1 MYYTEKIH
9 RAIRFSIKTHEVYQK
24 QKRKGK
30 DIPYVTHPLVVG
42 LILSRVGADE
52 DVVAAGILHDT
63 LEDSSPE
70 KPVTR
75 DMLRERFG
83 ERVMQLVAAVTE
95 PDKTLSWE
103 VRKRE
108 ALDHVAHMSHD
119 ELLVKSADVI
129 SNNAELL
136 DDYARHGDLVFE
148 HFNAPKERLL
158 QHYLAV
164 HAAILSAWPE
174 SPLAP
179 DLREMQVLMQNLQ
192 EKIHA

>member
-1 MYYTEKIH
+1 MHAMRYTATIH

-42 LILSRVGADE
+42 LILSRAGADE
-52 DVVAAGILHDT
+52 EIVAAGILHDT

-75 DMLRERFG
+75 DMLLERFG
-83 ERVMQLVAAVTE
+83 ERVTKLVEAVTE
-95 PDKTLSWE
+95 RDKTLPWE
-103 VRKRE
+103 VRKSE
-108 ALDHVAHMSHD
+108 ALEHVSHMSHD

-136 DDYARHGDLVFE
+136 DDYARHGDSIFQ
-148 HFNAPKERLL
+148 HFNAPKERLIE
-158 QHYLAV
+158 HYCAV
-164 HAAILSAWPE
+164 HEALLSAWPE
-174 SPLAP
+174 SPLAH
-179 DLREMQVLMQNLQ
+179 D
-192 EKIHA
+192 IHEINALIKNIRA

>member
-1 MYYTEKIH
+1 MHYTEKIH

-63 LEDSSPE
+63 IEDSSRE
-70 KPVTR
+70 MPVTR

-83 ERVMQLVAAVTE
+83 ERVMQLVEAVTE

-108 ALDHVAHMSHD
+108 ALDQYSPHVARCTPGEVGRCH
-119 ELLVKSADVI
+119 K
-129 SNNAELL
+129 
-136 DDYARHGDLVFE
+136 
-148 HFNAPKERLL
+148 
-158 QHYLAV
+158 
-164 HAAILSAWPE
+164 
-174 SPLAP
+174 
-179 DLREMQVLMQNLQ
+179 
-192 EKIHA
+192 